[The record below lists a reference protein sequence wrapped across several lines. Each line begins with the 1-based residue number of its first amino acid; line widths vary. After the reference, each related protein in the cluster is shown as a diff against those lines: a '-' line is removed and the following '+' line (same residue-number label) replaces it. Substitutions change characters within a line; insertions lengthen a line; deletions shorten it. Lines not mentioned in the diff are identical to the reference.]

1 MKILL
6 LSANTAHLEDFKAA
20 LAGKNN
26 RHEVNCAALTQLAE
40 PAELMKAAPD
50 LLLVEGLA
58 AGDKNWPLLERLALA
73 MPSMVIAVLSDN
85 QTPEYLR
92 MAMRAGVREVLVP
105 GSGELPRLIARVEQN
120 LAHGPAH
127 EKGRIIAFLPAKGS
141 SGCTF
146 ITTSL
151 AYSLASRFGKRVLLL
166 DLNLQVGDAAFFLSD
181 KNPAFSLADVCQEVH
196 RLDASMLAA
205 SAVQVLPNFSI
216 LASPGDAEKAMQ
228 VKPEHVARVIKA
240 AVQHYDYVLL
250 DLDRA
255 LDAVTLVALDN
266 ADLIMPVMQQSLP
279 YLRDGVRLMK
289 SFSGLGYASERI
301 RPIVNRYDKKDEISL
316 EQMSTSLGIP
326 VYHTVPNSY
335 FNVTSAINQG
345 VALASLED
353 KHEVVRAIDDIAQDL
368 TGIKVSKESWLRRM
382 LSH

>member
-6 LSANTAHLEDFKAA
+6 LSANTAHLEEFKAA
-20 LAGKNN
+20 LAGKSN
-26 RHEVNCAALTQLAE
+26 RHEITCADLAQLAE
-40 PAELMKAAPD
+40 PAEVMKSAPD
-50 LLLVEGLA
+50 LLLVEGME
-58 AGDKNWPLLERLALA
+58 AGDKNWPLLERVALAL
-73 MPSMVIAVLSDN
+73 PQLVIAVLSGN
-85 QTPEYLR
+85 QTPDYLR

-105 GSGELPRLIARVEQN
+105 GSGELPKLIARVEQN

-151 AYSLASRFGKRVLLL
+151 AYSLASRFNKRVLLV

-181 KNPAFSLADVCQEVH
+181 KNPAFTLADVCQEVH

-205 SAVQVLPNFSI
+205 SAVQVMPNFSI

-228 VKPEHVARVIKA
+228 VKPEHVARVLKA
-240 AVQHYDYVLL
+240 AVLHYDFVLL

-279 YLRDGVRLMK
+279 YLRDEVRLVK
-289 SFSGLGYASERI
+289 AFAGLGYSMDRI
-301 RPIVNRYDKKDEISL
+301 RPIVNRYDRKDEITL
-316 EQMSTSLGIP
+316 EQMTTALGIP

-345 VALASLED
+345 KALASLD
-353 KHEVVRAIDDIAQDL
+353 DRNEVVKAIDDIAQDL
-368 TGIKVSKESWLRRM
+368 TGIKVSKEGWLRRM
-382 LSH
+382 LGH